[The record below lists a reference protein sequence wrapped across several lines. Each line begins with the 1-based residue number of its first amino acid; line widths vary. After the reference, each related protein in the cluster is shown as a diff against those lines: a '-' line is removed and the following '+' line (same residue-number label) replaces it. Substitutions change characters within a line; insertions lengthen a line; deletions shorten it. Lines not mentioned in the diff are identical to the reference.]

1 MKLLLPSIFEQ
12 ANGDQNQ
19 FWGYSNRDMSHL
31 RRRILEYW
39 QQSSD
44 LWRRERRI
52 HDLPLTLVYF
62 TLRKTL
68 LSGGEPW

>member
-31 RRRILEYW
+31 RRRILEHR

-44 LWRRERRI
+44 LRRGECRI

-62 TLRKTL
+62 TLRKTF